1 MKTLQFCLLA
11 FAFVTTACG
20 GEAEPVTTT
29 TPSQLEEVAV
39 GPVPRDDDT
48 ATVPTLDPSTAIVPA
63 APVSDAVPPVEQPP
77 AEEPPVTA
85 PPSTEEPMPPAM
97 EPPSTTPPPAEPTP
111 STPPPAEPT
120 PSTPPPAEPTPSTP
134 PPAEPTPSTPP
145 PAQPPPVTPPAPDPT
160 PATPAPVDPNAGW
173 TAIPRGTRRSTF
185 PQGQTGPGTTGSA
198 FTISIPAARVYRIKY
213 EVLPE
218 GNFDFRAGGKLPG
231 LGGGSTPAG
240 GSQATD
246 GYSGRLM
253 WNYGGR
259 LSFYFYRVTGGVGG
273 IDTGGYG
280 THWMWAADAKLKPGQ
295 WNTIEIAVD
304 MNTGLTI
311 GYLNGVEK
319 GRQSLNYLW
328 NTTDKIVFSA
338 FFGGQGASYAPSKNE
353 AMSFRNMAVKAGN

>member
-1 MKTLQFCLLA
+1 MRPSRALTELSTPRFPLSLKTPQFCLLA
-11 FAFVTTACG
+11 FALATSACG

-29 TPSQLEEVAV
+29 TPAQLEQVA
-39 GPVPRDDDT
+39 PAPQNDET
-48 ATVPTLDPSTAIVPA
+48 ATLPTLDPAAPIVPA
-63 APVSDAVPPVEQPP
+63 APVNDEVPPVEQPPAENPAEEPP

-85 PPSTEEPMPPAM
+85 PPAT

-111 STPPPAEPT
+111 ATPPPTE
-120 PSTPPPAEPTPSTP
+120 
-134 PPAEPTPSTPP
+134 
-145 PAQPPPVTPPAPDPT
+145 PPPVTPPVTEPT

-185 PQGQTGPGTTGSA
+185 PQGQTGPGITGSA
-198 FTISIPAARVYRIKY
+198 FTINIPAARVYRIKY

-231 LGGGSTPAG
+231 FGGGGTPAG

-253 WNYGGR
+253 WGHGGR
-259 LSFYFYRVTGGVGG
+259 LSFYFYRVTGGVGA

-319 GRQSLNYLW
+319 GRQTLSYLW
-328 NTTDKIVFSA
+328 STTDKIVFSA
-338 FFGGQGASYAPSKNE
+338 FFGGQGASYEPSKNE
-353 AMSFRNMAVKAGN
+353 AMSFRNMFIKAGN